1 MTWRN
6 GFLVDKG
13 MHSVGVFGLMYVS
26 YCSNIKAI
34 FAGNKKCIAS
44 FCIRTLR
51 KVVYAPGFRVQKKCR
66 PSGTSAR
73 RLSSKELHREEYNRS
88 DALSEHSIFYKLTS
102 HWWVL

>member
-34 FAGNKKCIAS
+34 FAGNKKCTTS

-51 KVVYAPGFRVQKKCR
+51 KVVHTSWVRVLKNVGPRRAGHQLGGFLPK
-66 PSGTSAR
+66 
-73 RLSSKELHREEYNRS
+73 SSIEKNIIGPTPYQN
-88 DALSEHSIFYKLTS
+88 
-102 HWWVL
+102 VLFLQ